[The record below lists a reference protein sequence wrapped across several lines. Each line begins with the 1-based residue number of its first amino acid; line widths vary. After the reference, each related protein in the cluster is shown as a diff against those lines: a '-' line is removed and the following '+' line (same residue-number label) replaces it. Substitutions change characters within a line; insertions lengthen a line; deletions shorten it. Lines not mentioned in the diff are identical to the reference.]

1 MIRWT
6 PIVALLAM
14 LGLIAPALA
23 VYPPA
28 LKDDGKFFSKEG
40 IEKANKKIRE
50 IYEKYKKDVVVE
62 TVPALTA
69 DQEKKLKEEG
79 ATKFY
84 GKLANDRAKELGLN
98 GIYIYLSKKTH
109 YLQIYMDPATQ
120 KKAFTA
126 SNRTTLRDKIL
137 TQFKEDEF
145 DGGLLD
151 GLKEIES
158 ILEVN
163 SREATKTTPKGDKR

>member
-6 PIVALLAM
+6 PIVALLAV

-28 LKDDGKFFSKEG
+28 IKDDGKFFSKEG

-50 IYEKYKKDVVVE
+50 IYEKYKKDVIVE
-62 TVPALTA
+62 TVPALTPE
-69 DQEKKLKEEG
+69 QEKLIKEEG

-84 GKLANDRAKELGLN
+84 GKLASDRAKALGLN
-98 GIYIYLSKKTH
+98 GVLIFLSKKTH
-109 YLQIYMDPATQ
+109 YLQIHMDPLTQ

-126 SNRTTLRDKIL
+126 KDRTALRDKIL
-137 TQFKEDEF
+137 TQFKADEF
-145 DGGLLD
+145 DSGLLD
-151 GLKEIES
+151 GLKSIEAAF
-158 ILEVN
+158 EAN
-163 SREATKTTPKGDKR
+163 SRESTKTTPKGDNR

>member
-6 PIVALLAM
+6 PTFALLAV
-14 LGLIAPALA
+14 LGLIAPASA

-62 TVPALTA
+62 TMTTLTA
-69 DQEKKLKEEG
+69 DQERKIKEDGEAKFFAKLTSDRGKEI
-79 ATKFY
+79 
-84 GKLANDRAKELGLN
+84 GLN
-98 GIYIYLSKKTH
+98 GVYILVCKQPKYLRVH
-109 YLQIYMDPATQ
+109 MDPETQ

-126 SNRTTLRDKIL
+126 SSRTATVAKIVAR
-137 TQFKEDEF
+137 FKEDEF
-145 DGGLLD
+145 DAGLFD

-158 ILEVN
+158 ILETH
-163 SREATKTTPKGDKR
+163 SKEATKTTPKGDK